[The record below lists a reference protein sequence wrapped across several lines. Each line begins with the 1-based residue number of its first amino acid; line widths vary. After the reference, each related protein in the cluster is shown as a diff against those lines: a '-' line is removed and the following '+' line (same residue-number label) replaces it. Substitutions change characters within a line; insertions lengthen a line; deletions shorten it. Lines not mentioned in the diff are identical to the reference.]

1 MVGRGAAVTRR
12 TTLALG
18 AFPAAFLAL
27 FFVWPVASIIATG
40 LVRGGFAAVGRVLGD
55 GHLAGV
61 VWFTVWQAA
70 VSTILTI
77 VVALPATWVLSRFD
91 VPGRSL
97 MRAAT
102 TIPFV
107 MPTVVVATA
116 FLALLGPT
124 GLLGVDLQ
132 GTVWIVLAAHVFFN
146 LAVVVRLVGGVWAHL
161 DPRLEDAGRSLG
173 ASPWSVFHRVTL
185 PLLRPALAA
194 AASIVF
200 LFSLT
205 SFGTVLILGSPRLA
219 TVEVE
224 IYRRSALLLDLPA
237 ASILAILQMIGVIG
251 ALIAYS
257 RYQERHSVEQALR
270 PAGETARR
278 PRSRREWSLVVG
290 ILGATGAFV
299 AGPLGILVWRSFTVT
314 GRFGL
319 DAYRALANGEVV
331 SVGTAAGNSI
341 GFAMAATL
349 LALAVG
355 MPAAVLVAAKRGRLS
370 RWFDTLLMLPLG
382 TSAVTIGFGFV
393 VALDWPVD
401 LRASIILV
409 PIAHALVAAPFV
421 FRSALPVLRT
431 IRGSLR
437 DAAATLGAGP
447 GRVWREVDLPIVAR
461 VGAVGAAFAFAVS
474 LGEFGAT
481 LFLARPGSPTIPI
494 AIYRFLGRPGA
505 LNLGR
510 ATALSVV
517 LMIITA
523 AAVGVVERLRPPGP
537 GLF

>member
-1 MVGRGAAVTRR
+1 MSRR
-12 TTLALG
+12 TAVALA
-18 AFPAAFLAL
+18 AIPAAFLAV
-27 FFVWPVASIIATG
+27 FFVWPMASILAVG
-40 LVRGGFAAVGRVLGD
+40 LGEGGWGAIGRVLGD
-55 GHLAGV
+55 GHLLGV
-61 VWFTVWQAA
+61 VWFTVWQATA
-70 VSTILTI
+70 STVLTILI
-77 VVALPATWVLSRFD
+77 ALPATWVISRFD

-97 MRAAT
+97 IRATT

-116 FLALLGPT
+116 FLALVGPGGILG
-124 GLLGVDLQ
+124 LDLQ

-161 DPRLEDAGRSLG
+161 DPRLEDAARSLG
-173 ASPWSVFHRVTL
+173 ASPWSVFRRVTL

-205 SFGTVLILGSPRLA
+205 SFGTVLILGAPRLA

-237 ASILAILQMIGVIG
+237 ASILAIVQMVGVIG

-257 RYQERHSVEQALR
+257 RYQERHSIAQTLR
-270 PAGETARR
+270 PAAETARR
-278 PRSRREWSLVVG
+278 PRSGREWALIGG
-290 ILGATGAFV
+290 ILGATGAIV
-299 AGPLGILVWRSFTVT
+299 LGPLLVLVWRSLTPSGT
-314 GRFGL
+314 LGL
-319 DAYRALANGEVV
+319 EAYRALANGEVV
-331 SVGTAAGNSI
+331 SVGAAAGNSL
-341 GFAMAATL
+341 GFAAAAML
-349 LALAVG
+349 IALGVG
-355 MPAAVLVAAKRGRLS
+355 MPAAVLVAARRGRLS

-382 TSAVTIGFGFV
+382 TSAVTIGFGFL

-401 LRASIILV
+401 LRASIVLV
-409 PIAHALVAAPFV
+409 PIAHALVATPFV

-431 IRGSLR
+431 IRGNLR
-437 DAAATLGAGP
+437 EAAATLGASP

-461 VGAVGAAFAFAVS
+461 VAAVGAAFAFAVS

-494 AIYRFLGRPGA
+494 AIYRFLGRPGT

-517 LMIITA
+517 LMAITA
-523 AAVGVVERLRPPGP
+523 AAVGLVERLRPPGS
-537 GLF
+537 GVF